1 MIHTEELL
9 IHPSHQASRFPSD
22 TFTSVKYLQAA
33 PFDSETVSY
42 YTKISSGNPIETE
55 RRTVALKQSD
65 GTQWSV
71 EELVAMQFSYVR
83 QLAESLGGEKVRD
96 VVVTVPPYYSQY
108 ERDAVVD
115 AIEIAGLRTLALIND
130 GTAVAV
136 NFAMTR
142 TFTTPEYHMIYDAGA
157 ASIVATVAAFTPI
170 DSKKDAAG
178 THITVAGVGYDRNVG
193 GIELDRRMR
202 KLLVEMFNNKAGKDI
217 REDKK
222 GMAKLWK
229 EARRVKEILSA
240 NTEAMSTVCHVGC
253 LLIPFLIFSK
263 GGEPRLGYRFP
274 WQSL

>member
-1 MIHTEELL
+1 M
-9 IHPSHQASRFPSD
+9 
-22 TFTSVKYLQAA
+22 KYLQAA
-33 PFDSETVSY
+33 PFDSEAVAF
-42 YTKISSGNPIETE
+42 YTKISSSDPIESD

-71 EELVAMQFSYVR
+71 EELIAMQFSYVK
-83 QLAESLGGEKVRD
+83 QLAESFGGEKVRD
-96 VVVTVPPYYSQY
+96 VVVTIPPYYSQY

-115 AIEIAGLRTLALIND
+115 AIEIAGLRTLGLISD

-142 TFTTPEYHMIYDAGA
+142 TFATPEHHMIYDAGA
-157 ASIVATVAAFTPI
+157 ASIVATVVAFNPI
-170 DSKKDAAG
+170 DSIKDAAG
-178 THITVAGVGYDRNVG
+178 THIVVEGVGYDRNVG

-202 KLLVEMFNNKAGKDI
+202 KILVEMFNNKAGKDI

-240 NTEAMSTVCHVGC
+240 NTETMSTVCNANC
-253 LLIPFLIFSK
+253 LLIPSLDVPHRLTAWLGILISAAK
-263 GGEPRLGYRFP
+263 CPDLLLKMLAET
-274 WQSL
+274 

>member
-1 MIHTEELL
+1 MSAYLAPMPQTSYVNDVFFPIFFP
-9 IHPSHQASRFPSD
+9 IHPPYQASRFPSD
-22 TFTSVKYLQAA
+22 TFSAVKYLQGA
-33 PFDSETVSY
+33 PYQSESVSFY
-42 YTKISSGNPIETE
+42 EKISSSDPIETE
-55 RRTVALKQSD
+55 RKTVGFKQSD

-71 EELVAMQFSYVR
+71 EELIAMQFSYIR

-130 GTAVAV
+130 GTAVAI

-142 TFTTPEYHMIYDAGA
+142 TFTTPEYHIIYDAGA
-157 ASIVATVAAFTPI
+157 ASTVATVVAFAPI
-170 DSKKDAAG
+170 DVKKESAG
-178 THITVAGVGYDRNVG
+178 THITVTGVGYDRKAG

-202 KLLVEMFNNKAGKDI
+202 KILVEMFNTKTKKDI

-229 EARRVKEILSA
+229 EARRVREILSA
-240 NTEAMSTVCHVGC
+240 NTEAISTVCP
-253 LLIPFLIFSK
+253 ISFLPAVYI
-263 GGEPRLGYRFP
+263 
-274 WQSL
+274 

>member
-1 MIHTEELL
+1 
-9 IHPSHQASRFPSD
+9 
-22 TFTSVKYLQAA
+22 
-33 PFDSETVSY
+33 
-42 YTKISSGNPIETE
+42 
-55 RRTVALKQSD
+55 VAFKKSD
-65 GTQWSV
+65 GVEWSV
-71 EELVAMQFSYVR
+71 EELIAMQFSYVR

-130 GTAVAV
+130 GTAAAI

-142 TFTTPEYHMIYDAGA
+142 TFATPEYHMIYDAGA
-157 ASIVATVAAFTPI
+157 ASTVATVVAFTPI
-170 DSKKDAAG
+170 DSKKDPTG
-178 THITVAGVGYDRNVG
+178 THITVTGVGYDRKAG

-202 KLLVEMFNNKAGKDI
+202 KILVELFNNKAKKDI

-240 NTEAMSTVCHVGC
+240 NTEAMSAVCNTPC
-253 LLIPFLIFSK
+253 CPIFLVNLF
-263 GGEPRLGYRFP
+263 YR
-274 WQSL
+274 